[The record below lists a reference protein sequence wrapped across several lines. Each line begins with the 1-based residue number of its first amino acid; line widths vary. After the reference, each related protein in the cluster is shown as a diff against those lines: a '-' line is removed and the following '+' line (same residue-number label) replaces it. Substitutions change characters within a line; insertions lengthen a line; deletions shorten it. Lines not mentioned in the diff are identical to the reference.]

1 MRNKRIKCS
10 MTVKQKM
17 YIKYGLENFM
27 GRQKLADIGVDG
39 RINFHDDEPMD
50 TVVTEKCL

>member
-1 MRNKRIKCS
+1 
-10 MTVKQKM
+10 M